1 VKEAVLKSLA
11 KIISKNLTPQ
21 DLEKM
26 LKKIDTDGNGN
37 LDKSEM
43 KGLVEEAR
51 VANMSDRNKL

>member
-1 VKEAVLKSLA
+1 VKEAALKSLA

-43 KGLVEEAR
+43 KGLFEEAG
-51 VANMSDRNKL
+51 VANMSDRNQL

>member
-1 VKEAVLKSLA
+1 MKEAVLKSLA

-43 KGLVEEAR
+43 KGLVEEAG

>member
-43 KGLVEEAR
+43 KGLVEEAG
-51 VANMSDRNKL
+51 VLNMSDRNK

>member
-1 VKEAVLKSLA
+1 MKEAALKSLA

-21 DLEKM
+21 DLEKV

-43 KGLVEEAR
+43 KGLVEEAG